1 MKKPY
6 TFIKR
11 SNRKYI
17 YVRFEHLP
25 GKEFSTGTADMI
37 EAVVYAE
44 AMLRKDFTLVERDQK
59 KMTFGKFA
67 QGFFTAADP
76 HGFRKRNEAKNK
88 HYEETFYFNHQ
99 GRLTNYIMPKFE
111 SYLLSSINKNM
122 IDDWFMSLKA
132 PNGKELSANTRN
144 KILFCLRI
152 IMQTAVDEGYIASDP
167 TERIL
172 TITEND
178 TKNRQ
183 PFTAEELYTFFPA
196 DDNELIE
203 IWGGIM
209 WSVYFL
215 IMRDTG
221 WRPAEVAGLKKSSY
235 YPNLNGIYTEC
246 EVVGGVEKQRI
257 KTTGKGKDYKV
268 GLLTERTEKLLNLLI
283 SVIKSD
289 FLFITTEGN
298 FVQPDA
304 ANKHLRAVAKK
315 VGIDLKGRT
324 QYGFRHS
331 FETLMVGNIHSKAL
345 LELMAHT
352 GFRPEYDHRTPEM
365 ILKQLEPVK
374 ETLNSV
380 FEPEPEGRVFHF
392 PTKDREGKPIRKE
405 S

>member
-1 MKKPY
+1 
-6 TFIKR
+6 
-11 SNRKYI
+11 
-17 YVRFEHLP
+17 
-25 GKEFSTGTADMI
+25 
-37 EAVVYAE
+37 
-44 AMLRKDFTLVERDQK
+44 
-59 KMTFGKFA
+59 
-67 QGFFTAADP
+67 
-76 HGFRKRNEAKNK
+76 
-88 HYEETFYFNHQ
+88 
-99 GRLTNYIMPKFE
+99 
-111 SYLLSSINKNM
+111 
-122 IDDWFMSLKA
+122 
-132 PNGKELSANTRN
+132 
-144 KILFCLRI
+144 
-152 IMQTAVDEGYIASDP
+152 MQTAVDEGYIASDP

-315 VGIDLKGRT
+315 VGIDLKGRI